1 MIFAMKSLI
10 IVFLLLILNFR
21 VWAFE
26 IRLSTTIP
34 TQGDTL
40 AVQVKGVE
48 IGNEYS
54 CWFNA
59 REYPVYFT
67 EGSSLRI
74 LIGLPY
80 NFVPGKYAV
89 LIAEKG
95 KEIKKRKKYKLLTVN
110 RKVFPVSYVTFTAE
124 ERKLIGSPLNKREK
138 YLISNALKMEKKKQN
153 WEGKFI
159 LPVEG
164 KIVGKY
170 GVKRMDGKDFL
181 WSHKGVDL
189 KVPQGAPVQAANSG
203 EVILAEEG
211 FYVHGKTVT
220 IDHGQGITTIY
231 LHLESINVRKGDKVT
246 KGQVIGRVG
255 ETGLATGPHLHWGL
269 YVHGVPVDPLP
280 WVKRE
285 Y

>member
-10 IVFLLLILNFR
+10 IVFLLLTLNFR
-21 VWAFE
+21 ASAFE

-40 AVQVKGVE
+40 AVEVKGVE
-48 IGNEYS
+48 KGNKYS

-59 REYPVYFT
+59 REYPVYLV
-67 EGSSLRI
+67 EGGSLRA

-80 NFVPGKYAV
+80 NFVPGRYAV

-95 KEIKKRKKYKLLTVN
+95 EGRKKRKKYELLTVN
-110 RKVFPVSYVTFTAE
+110 RKVFPVSYITFTAE
-124 ERKLIGSPLNKREK
+124 KRKLIGSPLNKRERN
-138 YLISNALKMEKKKQN
+138 LISTALKIEKKKQH

-159 LPVEG
+159 LPVQG
-164 KIVGKY
+164 KIVGEY
-170 GVKRMDGKDFL
+170 GVKRIAGKEFL

-189 KVPQGAPVQAANSG
+189 KVPEGTPVQAANSG

-211 FYVHGKTVT
+211 FYLHGKTVT

-231 LHLESINVRKGDKVT
+231 LHLKSINVRKRNKVT
-246 KGQVIGRVG
+246 KGQIIGRVG

>member
-1 MIFAMKSLI
+1 MAFSVKSLI
-10 IVFLLLILNFR
+10 LLFFLFVLNFR
-21 VWAFE
+21 AGAFE
-26 IRLSTTIP
+26 IHLSTTVP
-34 TQGDTL
+34 AQGDTL
-40 AVQVKGVE
+40 AVEVKGVE

-59 REYPVYFT
+59 REHRLYPIK
-67 EGSSLRI
+67 GDSLRA
-74 LIGLPY
+74 LIGLAY
-80 NFVPGKYAV
+80 NFVPGRYAV

-95 KEIKKRKKYKLLTVN
+95 KERKKRKKYKLLTVN
-110 RKVFPVSYVTFTAE
+110 RKIFPLSYINFTPE
-124 ERKLIGSPLNKREK
+124 KRRLIGSPLNKREK
-138 YLISNALKMEKKKQN
+138 DLISNALKIEKEKQN

-170 GVKRMDGKDFL
+170 GVRRMAGKDFL

-189 KVPQGAPVQAANSG
+189 KVPQGTPVQAANSG
-203 EVILAEEG
+203 EIILAEEG
-211 FYVHGKTVT
+211 FYIHGNTVT

-231 LHLESINVRKGDKVT
+231 LHLESINVKKGDEVT
-246 KGQVIGRVG
+246 KGQVIGSVG
-255 ETGLATGPHLHWGL
+255 DTGLATGPHLHWGL

>member
-1 MIFAMKSLI
+1 MKSLI
-10 IVFLLLILNFR
+10 LLLLLFVFNFR
-21 VWAFE
+21 AWAFE
-26 IRLSTTIP
+26 IHLSTTVP

-40 AVQVKGVE
+40 AVEVKGVE
-48 IGNEYS
+48 IGKEYS

-59 REYPVYFT
+59 REHKLYLIK
-67 EGSSLRI
+67 GGSLRA

-80 NFVPGKYAV
+80 NFVPGRYAV
-89 LIAEKG
+89 LIVEKG
-95 KEIKKRKKYKLLTVN
+95 KERKKRKKYKLLTVN
-110 RKVFPVSYVTFTAE
+110 RKVFPLSYVNFTPGK
-124 ERKLIGSPLNKREK
+124 RRLVGSPLNKREND
-138 YLISNALKMEKKKQN
+138 LISDALKIEKKKQN

-170 GVKRMDGKDFL
+170 GVKRMAGKDFL

-189 KVPQGAPVQAANSG
+189 NVPEGTPVRAANSG
-203 EVILAEEG
+203 EVILAEER
-211 FYVHGKTVT
+211 FYLHGKTVT

-231 LHLESINVRKGDKVT
+231 LHLKSINVKKGDTVT

-280 WVKRE
+280 WVKIE

>member
-1 MIFAMKSLI
+1 MTFSVKSVI
-10 IVFLLLILNFR
+10 PLLLLFVFNFR
-21 VWAFE
+21 AAAFE
-26 IRLSTTIP
+26 IRLSTTVP
-34 TQGDTL
+34 AQGDTL
-40 AVQVKGVE
+40 AVEVKGVE

-59 REYPVYFT
+59 REHKLYPIKGGF
-67 EGSSLRI
+67 LRA
-74 LIGLPY
+74 LIGLAY
-80 NFVPGKYAV
+80 NFVPGRYAV
-89 LIAEKG
+89 LIVEKG
-95 KEIKKRKKYKLLTVN
+95 KKRKKYRLLTVN
-110 RKVFPVSYVTFTAE
+110 RKVFPLSYVNFTPE
-124 ERKLIGSPLNKREK
+124 KRRLISSPLNRREND
-138 YLISNALKMEKKKQN
+138 LISNALKIEKEKQH

-170 GVKRMDGKDFL
+170 GVKRMVGKDFL

-189 KVPQGAPVQAANSG
+189 KVPQGTPVQAANSG

-211 FYVHGKTVT
+211 FYIHGNTVT

-231 LHLESINVRKGDKVT
+231 LHLESINVKKGDEVT
-246 KGQVIGRVG
+246 KGQVIGSVG
-255 ETGLATGPHLHWGL
+255 DTGLATGPHLHWGL
-269 YVHGVPVDPLP
+269 YVHGVPVDPLS